1 MPELPEV
8 ETVVRTL
15 EYQICNDQIDAV
27 DVRYNSIIETD
38 ISDFKEVIV
47 GKIFNKFERRGKYLR
62 FVLSDNY
69 ILYVHLRMEG
79 KFYIYDSL
87 DDTYNKHI
95 HVVFKLHSG
104 RYLCYHDTRKF
115 GRFYLVSNDE
125 MIKEVEK
132 LGYEPF
138 DEALNAN
145 ILYSMCHSSKEDLK
159 SFLLNQEHICGIGN
173 IYANEI
179 CFKMKLHPKF
189 KVNKLTKKECILL
202 LSYIQSVLKE
212 AIAAGGT
219 TIRSYTSSLGV
230 TGLFQLQVKV
240 HGKEHE
246 SCEVCGTSIVKCMLH
261 QRGTYYC
268 PSCQKRG
275 VRS

>member
-15 EYQICNDQIDAV
+15 EYQIGLDSIDSV
-27 DVRYNSIIETD
+27 EIRYDRIIETD
-38 ISDFKEVIV
+38 ISEFKELII
-47 GKIFNKFERRGKYLR
+47 GKKFNKFERRGKYLR
-62 FVLSDNY
+62 FILSDGFV
-69 ILYVHLRMEG
+69 LYVHLRMEG

-87 DDTYNKHI
+87 EDTYNKHI

-115 GRFYLVSNDE
+115 GRFYLISNNE
-125 MIKEVEK
+125 MIKEIEK

-138 DEALNAN
+138 DDDLNEE
-145 ILYSMCHSSKEDLK
+145 ILYDMCHSSNEDLK
-159 SFLLNQEHICGIGN
+159 SFLLNQEHVCGIGN

-179 CFKMKLHPKF
+179 CYRMKLHPRF
-189 KVNKLTKKECILL
+189 KICKLTKKECTLL
-202 LSYIQSVLKE
+202 LLYIRSVLKD

-240 HGKEHE
+240 HGKANEP
-246 SCEVCGTSIVKCMLH
+246 CEACGTSIVKCMLH

-268 PSCQKRG
+268 PNCQKRG
-275 VRS
+275 SRS